1 MIPRLKPNFNHEEI
15 ANAFSLRKNPVAA
28 FESKFAEKF
37 ESRHAVAFLYGRSG
51 LYALLKCLEVKD
63 SEIILP
69 AYTCV
74 VVAHA
79 IVESGNIPRFVDID
93 LGNFNMNLDMVEQ
106 AITPKTKAI
115 IGTTLFGYPYDVTR
129 LKDVIKRS
137 GQDILLIQD
146 CAHSFGVEFNN
157 ELICNQGDAAIFG
170 MNISKQVSSIFGG
183 MITTNDD
190 SIYAKLKDYR
200 DREFAEPSFAKSC
213 KQLLYFLSTYVT
225 FSRTFYGF
233 VNFLERETALLD
245 RFTKYYE
252 DETIEMPQ
260 DFMSKM
266 PTVNARVGIAQVRKY
281 QENKKRRREI
291 AEYYNNEL
299 FGIEG
304 LTLPPLI
311 DGATYSHYV
320 PRVENRKKVIEYMRN
335 KGVQIG
341 ELIDYSIPEMKA
353 YEKYSND
360 NYPNSLKCS
369 KSTINLPDY
378 PCIRKS
384 QLGKIVSILKGF
396 NIE

>member
-1 MIPRLKPNFNHEEI
+1 MPRLKPNFNHKEI
-15 ANAFSLRKNPVAA
+15 FNAFSLRKNSVSDLETEFAD
-28 FESKFAEKF
+28 KFKA
-37 ESRHAVAFLYGRSG
+37 RYAVAFLYGRSG
-51 LYALLKCLEVKD
+51 LYALLKCLGITD
-63 SEIILP
+63 SEIIMP

-79 IVESGNIPRFVDID
+79 VVESSNIPRFVDID
-93 LGNFNMNLDMVEQ
+93 LDNFNMNLDMVEK
-106 AITPKTKAI
+106 AITPRTKAI
-115 IGTTLFGYPYDVTR
+115 IGTSLFGYPYDVTR
-129 LKDVIKRS
+129 LKDIIKKS
-137 GQDILLIQD
+137 GQNILLIQD
-146 CAHSFGVEFNN
+146 SAHAFGVEFNN

-183 MITTNDD
+183 MVTTNDD
-190 SIYAKLKDYR
+190 TIYTKLKDYR
-200 DREFAEPSFAKSC
+200 DREFVQPSLLMSF
-213 KQLLYFLSTYVT
+213 KQLLYFLSTYLT

-233 VNFLERETALLD
+233 VNFLERETSLLD
-245 RFTKYYE
+245 HFTKYYE

-260 DFMSKM
+260 DFKIRM
-266 PTVNARVGIAQVRKY
+266 PAVNARVGIAQVRKY